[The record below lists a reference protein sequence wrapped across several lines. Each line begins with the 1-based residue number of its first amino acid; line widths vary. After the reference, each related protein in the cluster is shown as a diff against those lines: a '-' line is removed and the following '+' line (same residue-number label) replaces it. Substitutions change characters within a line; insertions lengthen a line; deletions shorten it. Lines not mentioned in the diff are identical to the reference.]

1 MASAINISDSLFN
14 EYRSQQSNAN
24 ENFNY
29 GNVNDVNLNYG
40 NEDYDEYSDAS
51 PALMSITK
59 CLALYV
65 QPVLCTFGIA
75 GHSLSFVIFL
85 SKSMRKISS
94 NIYLAALS
102 GSSVGFNLVLLL
114 QWLEMVNVHLIHK
127 NGFCQGLVY
136 FSYVFRYVF
145 FVQTFKYCHQP
156 NVTLVA
162 QDGYRPSRRTE

>member
-1 MASAINISDSLFN
+1 MASVINTSDSLFN
-14 EYRSQQSNAN
+14 EYRSHQSNAN
-24 ENFNY
+24 DNFNY
-29 GNVNDVNLNYG
+29 GNVNSNLNHG

-51 PALMSITK
+51 PALMGITK

-65 QPVLCTFGIA
+65 QPVLCIFGIA
-75 GHSLSFVIFL
+75 GHLLSFVIFL

-136 FSYVFRYVF
+136 FSYVFRYAF
-145 FVQTFKYCHQP
+145 FIDIQILSFKTHI
-156 NVTLVA
+156 
-162 QDGYRPSRRTE
+162 